1 MKPLA
6 ADFRRSRRLW
16 PTIERALLVLEI
28 GISALIALA
37 AMGLALRSII

>member
-1 MKPLA
+1 MKPPA
-6 ADFRRSRRLW
+6 ADLRRSNALW
-16 PTIERALLVLEI
+16 PTIERALLVLEF